1 MPLQTTFGPV
11 LVARRPPRRDGNK
24 HVRQST
30 ALQRAIGLLRRWRER
45 MRSRR
50 QLGRLCHLDGHILQD
65 IGLTRS
71 ELFYE
76 AKKPF
81 WR

>member
-1 MPLQTTFGPV
+1 
-11 LVARRPPRRDGNK
+11 
-24 HVRQST
+24 
-30 ALQRAIGLLRRWRER
+30 

-50 QLGRLCHLDGHILQD
+50 QLRRLLCHLDGHILQD

-76 AKKPF
+76 GKKPF
-81 WR
+81 